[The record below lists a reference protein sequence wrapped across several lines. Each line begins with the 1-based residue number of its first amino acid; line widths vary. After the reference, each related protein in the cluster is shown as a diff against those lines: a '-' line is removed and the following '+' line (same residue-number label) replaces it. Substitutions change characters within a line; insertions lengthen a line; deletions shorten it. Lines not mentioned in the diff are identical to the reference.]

1 MERFTQKGLQM
12 DRQAPLS
19 LRGGRIPMV
28 FENTLRRI
36 VEEIGPG
43 MADEELCALKQ
54 TMLTLLDFDPVPAEE
69 NDDGE
74 EGVPSFAQIAP
85 LLKVSC
91 MSPRTIQ
98 AIEAMWTSVVSMSGD
113 GAEERVNLKRVATLK
128 RLLSYKVPLFTT
140 ADISRAQ
147 EAMDSSHE
155 GLDGL
160 KRFLLDAMRSAIVS
174 SCAPRAILLVG
185 PPGCGKTSLATSLA
199 SAFPERGHAVISLTG
214 KDAAFELV
222 GTDQGWRAAT
232 FGLILNAFVQ
242 AGSLAP
248 TIVFDELDKVGTS
261 DAHGRADAAF
271 LDLLQPERAQMF
283 TDSFMALPID
293 VSKAWFIFTANTL
306 EGIPAPVLD
315 RLSVFRMEA
324 YTFGDMERIVRKVIA
339 GRNARSSCGL
349 RFTAKAVSRLAI
361 SRCHAAWSVRPMVE
375 AVERVFASKAAMLL
389 EHDPGESVVVDED
402 DVVEAL
408 GDAGY
413 DFDLVRDFRYGCG
426 VVTCIC
432 IGPAGGFLFPV
443 EVKNR
448 PSAYREV
455 KVTGLVEDI
464 MLESANIA
472 YDLADSYLERNMMTS
487 LGSVTVN
494 YTYSFHKGGDSAS
507 LATALAIV
515 SEVTGRAIPKTS
527 AVTGAVSLKGNVLP
541 VGGVV
546 AKILAAERQGAQEV
560 ILPWVNRDEA
570 SQIPASIASRI
581 RLTFVRTFDEAV
593 DHVMPPVRPKEV
605 DLSRGA

>member
-1 MERFTQKGLQM
+1 
-12 DRQAPLS
+12 
-19 LRGGRIPMV
+19 
-28 FENTLRRI
+28 
-36 VEEIGPG
+36 
-43 MADEELCALKQ
+43 
-54 TMLTLLDFDPVPAEE
+54 
-69 NDDGE
+69 
-74 EGVPSFAQIAP
+74 
-85 LLKVSC
+85 
-91 MSPRTIQ
+91 
-98 AIEAMWTSVVSMSGD
+98 
-113 GAEERVNLKRVATLK
+113 
-128 RLLSYKVPLFTT
+128 
-140 ADISRAQ
+140 
-147 EAMDSSHE
+147 
-155 GLDGL
+155 
-160 KRFLLDAMRSAIVS
+160 
-174 SCAPRAILLVG
+174 
-185 PPGCGKTSLATSLA
+185 
-199 SAFPERGHAVISLTG
+199 
-214 KDAAFELV
+214 
-222 GTDQGWRAAT
+222 
-232 FGLILNAFVQ
+232 
-242 AGSLAP
+242 
-248 TIVFDELDKVGTS
+248 
-261 DAHGRADAAF
+261 
-271 LDLLQPERAQMF
+271 
-283 TDSFMALPID
+283 
-293 VSKAWFIFTANTL
+293 
-306 EGIPAPVLD
+306 
-315 RLSVFRMEA
+315 
-324 YTFGDMERIVRKVIA
+324 
-339 GRNARSSCGL
+339 
-349 RFTAKAVSRLAI
+349 
-361 SRCHAAWSVRPMVE
+361 MVE

-389 EHDPGESVVVDED
+389 EHDPGESVVVDEV

-408 GDAGY
+408 GDTGY

-432 IGPAGGFLFPV
+432 LGPAGGFLFPV
-443 EVKNR
+443 EVKSR

-593 DHVMPPVRPKEV
+593 DHVMPPVRPEEV